1 MTVLEADGSAL
12 MSNPYDTAS
21 ERESILGPTLRFKGD
36 LSAEENLV
44 IQGQVEGKI
53 GPVPRVTIGATA
65 AVHATIDAG
74 IVIVEGTVVGDIR
87 AAASVIVR
95 ETAKLTGNISA
106 PAVSILDGAE
116 FNGQVSMGERRR
128 VRDGQTAPKVAV
140 A

>member
-1 MTVLEADGSAL
+1 MG
-12 MSNPYDTAS
+12 NPYDTAS

-44 IQGQVEGKI
+44 IQGHVEGKI

-65 AVHATIDAG
+65 NVQATIDAG

-87 AAASVIVR
+87 AATSVIVR
-95 ETAKLTGNISA
+95 ETAKLTGNIAA

-128 VRDGQTAPKVAV
+128 VRDGQPASKAAV

>member
-1 MTVLEADGSAL
+1 MG
-12 MSNPYDTAS
+12 NPYDTAS

-65 AVHATIDAG
+65 NVQATIDAG
-74 IVIVEGTVVGDIR
+74 IVIVEGTLVGDIR
-87 AAASVIVR
+87 AATSVIVR
-95 ETAKLTGNISA
+95 ETAKITGNIAA

-116 FNGQVSMGERRR
+116 FNGQVSMGDRRR
-128 VRDGQTAPKVAV
+128 ARDGQPSAKAAV